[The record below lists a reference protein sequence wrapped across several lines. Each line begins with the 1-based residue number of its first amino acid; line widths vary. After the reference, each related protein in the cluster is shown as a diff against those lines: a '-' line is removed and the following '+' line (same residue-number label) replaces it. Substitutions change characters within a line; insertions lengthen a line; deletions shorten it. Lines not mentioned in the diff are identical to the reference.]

1 MFFDRNT
8 HNRQSNAP
16 VPSSRSL
23 RSSVNYF
30 LPETVPLSPMTLTA
44 FAGSVNA
51 TPTAR
56 SFDFVLNCDVQD
68 SASEDNEDEFP
79 LVFPFDGD
87 SCSSSPTPLQSDY
100 ECHFDSDEDDI
111 VFVDLPY
118 LASAQNEPSSTPTT
132 PGVKRKERRHGW
144 SGEWNQAHIQEVIE
158 KLRTL

>member
-1 MFFDRNT
+1 
-8 HNRQSNAP
+8 
-16 VPSSRSL
+16 
-23 RSSVNYF
+23 VNYL
-30 LPETVPLSPMTLTA
+30 LPEIVAVSPMTLTA

-56 SFDFVLNCDVQD
+56 SFDFVLNCDVQN
-68 SASEDNEDEFP
+68 SSSEDNEDECP

-87 SCSSSPTPLQSDY
+87 SCWSSPSPLQSDY
-100 ECHFDSDEDDI
+100 ACHSDSDEGDI
-111 VFVDLPY
+111 VLVDLPY
-118 LASAQNEPSSTPTT
+118 LASAQNEPSSIPTT